1 MDELDKKIL
10 TLLNK
15 NARAT
20 VKEIAAEVSLTSPAV
35 SERIRRMEKNGVI
48 EGYTVRVNPDLT
60 HNHIH
65 ALISISVSPPERTEF
80 LRILAEQP
88 AVQQCF
94 QVTGGYS
101 YMVKVCC
108 RDVAALE
115 NLISHL
121 QKMGQTNTQIILS
134 TTEGSG
140 LEF

>member
-20 VKEIAAEVSLTSPAV
+20 VKEIAGEVALTSPAV
-35 SERIRRMEKNGVI
+35 SERIRRMEKNGII
-48 EGYTVRVNPDLT
+48 EGYTVRFNPQLT
-60 HNHIH
+60 QGHIN
-65 ALISISVSPPERTEF
+65 ALISISVPPKDRPEF
-80 LRILAEQP
+80 IRLLAEQP

-101 YMVKVCC
+101 YMVKVRC

-115 NLISHL
+115 VLLSHL

-134 TTEGSG
+134 TIEGNG
-140 LEF
+140 IEF

>member
-10 TLLNK
+10 ALLNK

-20 VKEIAAEVSLTSPAV
+20 VKEIAGEVALTSPAV
-35 SERIRRMEKNGVI
+35 SERIRRMERSGVI
-48 EGYTVRVNPDLT
+48 EGYTVRFNPELT
-60 HNHIH
+60 KNHIN
-65 ALISISVSPPERTEF
+65 ALISISVAPPERPAF
-80 LRILAEQP
+80 IRLLKEQP

-101 YMVKVCC
+101 YMVKVRC

-115 NLISHL
+115 LLLSLL

-134 TTEGSG
+134 TIEGQG
-140 LEF
+140 MQF